1 MTTKEALLKLFEANK
16 GTYFSGE
23 EIAEELSVSRA
34 AVWKAVNS
42 LRKDGYCIDAVT
54 NRGYCLSVH
63 TDILSP
69 QGIQKYLDGC
79 CSDLDLHVLAQISS
93 TNALV
98 REQANAGAAE
108 GYTLIANEQTA
119 GRGRY
124 GRSFFSPSGTG
135 AYLSILLRP
144 DYCPARQAVR
154 ITTMAAAAMCRAI
167 EEVCDEPPAIKWVN
181 DIFVHGKKVCGILTE
196 GSFGLE
202 NGMLEYAVVG
212 VGINVYAPEGGFP
225 EELREIA
232 GALFAHPCNDMKN
245 RLVAAFLN
253 HLMAYYRSDDPS
265 EYLDTYRRYSLV
277 LGREVTVLSPS
288 GDRKALV
295 LGIDD
300 ECHLQLRYDDGTEAT
315 LSSGEISVRL

>member
-23 EIAEELSVSRA
+23 EIAGELSVSRA
-34 AVWKAVNS
+34 AVWKAVNA
-42 LRKDGYCIDAVT
+42 LRKDGYRIDAVT

-69 QGIQKYLDGC
+69 QGIQKYLDQC
-79 CSDLDLHVLAQISS
+79 CSDLNIHVLAQADS
-93 TNALV
+93 TNTLV
-98 REQANAGAAE
+98 REQANAGSAE
-108 GYTLIANEQTA
+108 GYTLISNEQTA

-135 AYLSILLRP
+135 AYLSVLLRP
-144 DYCPARQAVR
+144 NHCPARQAVG
-154 ITTMAAAAMCRAI
+154 ITTMAAAAMCLAI
-167 EEVCDEPPAIKWVN
+167 EEVCGETPGIKWVN
-181 DIFVHGKKVCGILTE
+181 DIFVRGKKVCGILTE
-196 GSFGLE
+196 GAFGLE

-225 EELREIA
+225 EPLREIA
-232 GALFAHPCNDMKN
+232 GALSEQPRNDLKN
-245 RLVAAFLN
+245 HLVASFLN
-253 HLMAYYRSDDPS
+253 HLMAYYHSDDSS

-277 LGREVTVLSPS
+277 LGKEVTVLSPS
-288 GDRKALV
+288 GSRKAQV

-300 ECHLQLRYDDGTEAT
+300 ECRLQLRFEDGTEET
-315 LSSGEISVRL
+315 LSSGEISIRL

>member
-1 MTTKEALLKLFEANK
+1 MTTKEALLQLFESNK

-23 EIAEELSVSRA
+23 EIAAELSVSRA
-34 AVWKAVNS
+34 AVWKAVNA

-69 QGIQKYLDGC
+69 QGIEKYLEES
-79 CSDLDLHVLAQISS
+79 CSDLDLHVVPQTDS
-93 TNALV
+93 TNALL
-98 REQANAGAAE
+98 RQQANAGAAE

-124 GRSFFSPSGTG
+124 GRSFFSPVGTG
-135 AYLSILLRP
+135 AYLSVLLRP
-144 DYCPARQAVR
+144 NHCPALQAVR
-154 ITTMAAAAMCRAI
+154 ITTMAAAAMCKAI
-167 EEVCDEPPAIKWVN
+167 EEVCDEAPGIKWVN
-181 DIFVHGKKVCGILTE
+181 DIFVRGKKVCGILTE

-202 NGMLEYAVVG
+202 NGLLEYAVLG
-212 VGINVYAPEGGFP
+212 VGINVYEPDEGFP

-232 GALFAHPCNDMKN
+232 GALFDHPRNDMKN

-253 HLMAYYRSDDPS
+253 RLMSYYRSEDPS
-265 EYLDTYRRYSLV
+265 DYLETYRQYSLV

-288 GDRKALV
+288 GDRKAQV
-295 LGIDD
+295 LAIDD
-300 ECHLQLRYDDGTEAT
+300 ACHLQLRYDDGTEAN
-315 LSSGEISVRL
+315 LSSGEISIRL